1 MSYLTCLI
9 AFSADIEW
17 LKELPY
23 TISIP
28 SLAILI
34 VHAGL
39 VPGVPLYR
47 QTRINMITMRNV
59 IEHPNYEGGDRWTGT
74 DKGDQGEPW
83 AKVWSEGHYLRT
95 EDGKPYHVYFGHA
108 AKNGLQNCEYAT
120 GLDSGCVYGKL
131 QLNFN
136 VPLYTNTLMCIFPCN
151 LIGKQ
156 LSAIILPT
164 NELVQVDAGRVYQEP
179 GSG

>member
-131 QLNFN
+131 QLNFKCSS
-136 VPLYTNTLMCIFPCN
+136 LYKYTYVHFPMQSYRKAAECYN
-151 LIGKQ
+151 I
-156 LSAIILPT
+156 A
-164 NELVQVDAGRVYQEP
+164 YQ
-179 GSG
+179 